1 MARFA
6 DFNKTFFKVS
16 YTICWLGRCV
26 VVLVQNYAI
35 VRVRFYGLYSLSCGC
50 VFCYF
55 LQSFKEREL
64 QLLLY
69 PEMRE
74 LICLLLLLSL

>member
-35 VRVRFYGLYSLSCGC
+35 VHARFYGLYSLLCLC
-50 VFCYF
+50 VLLF
-55 LQSFKEREL
+55 LTSFKEREL

-74 LICLLLLLSL
+74 LICLFLSFSL